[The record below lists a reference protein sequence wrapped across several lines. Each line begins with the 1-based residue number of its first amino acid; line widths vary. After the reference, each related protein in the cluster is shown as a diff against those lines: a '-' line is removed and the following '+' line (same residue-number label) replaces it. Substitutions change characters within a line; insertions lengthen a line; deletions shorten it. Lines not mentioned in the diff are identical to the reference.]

1 MGMGSLNLNAQ
12 TDAVLAVDVQRG
24 FMPGEEPG
32 YGELPA
38 PGGDRVA
45 APLAALAGHV
55 GIFAATGDSHPAD
68 HSSFTA
74 QGGIWPVH
82 CVAGTPGARLHPLIE
97 KALTP
102 GWFFAKGT
110 TRETDAYSAFA
121 VTDLAERLR
130 RAGIRRLV
138 VGGLVTNVCVLAS
151 AMDALAAGFEVVV
164 LTDACAAVKADGVPT
179 GEEALAQLREAG
191 ATLATSGE
199 LLGG

>member
-1 MGMGSLNLNAQ
+1 MRVLKLNPE

-24 FMPGEEPG
+24 FMPGDAPG

-55 GIFAATGDSHPAD
+55 SIFAASGDSHPAD
-68 HSSFTA
+68 HSSFKTR
-74 QGGIWPVH
+74 GGIWPAH

-97 KALTP
+97 QALTP

-110 TRETDAYSAFA
+110 TRDADAYSAFA
-121 VTDLAERLR
+121 VSDLADRLR
-130 RAGIRRLV
+130 QAGITRLL
-138 VGGLVTNVCVLAS
+138 VGGLVTNVCVLAT

-164 LTDACAAVKADGVPT
+164 LTDACAAVQAAGVPT
-179 GEEALAQLREAG
+179 GQEALAQLRESG
-191 ATLATSGE
+191 ATLTTSSALTRG
-199 LLGG
+199 